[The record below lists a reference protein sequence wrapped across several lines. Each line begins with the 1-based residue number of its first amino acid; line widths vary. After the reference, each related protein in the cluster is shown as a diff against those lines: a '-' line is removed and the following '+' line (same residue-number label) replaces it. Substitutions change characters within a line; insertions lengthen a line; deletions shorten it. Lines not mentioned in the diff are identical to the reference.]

1 MYSAGGKERFQLCH
15 FTTDKAWILYLFHS
29 DSRELLPSLWDGT
42 YICPDDGN
50 SHKIQ
55 MNVTQRKAGNIQMSA
70 VLAYEGILTTA
81 FGTYGHRT
89 LNIQSNEN
97 KTSVILY
104 AIQPAINLTTMS
116 GDFEIDGNRCS
127 VTLNMQKGEYT

>member
-1 MYSAGGKERFQLCH
+1 
-15 FTTDKAWILYLFHS
+15 
-29 DSRELLPSLWDGT
+29 
-42 YICPDDGN
+42 
-50 SHKIQ
+50 

-97 KTSVILY
+97 KTSVTLY

-116 GDFEIDGNRCS
+116 GEFEIDGNTCS